1 MPYTIIKTYF
11 PEVLILEPKIYGD
24 ERGFFFESFNQKD
37 FSLATGQTV
46 DFVQDNH
53 SKSYGGTIRGLHYQ
67 IKYPQGKLVRATSGN
82 IFDVVVDLRR
92 SSSSFGKWIS
102 VELSSDNKRHL
113 WIPPGF
119 AHGFAVT
126 SESAEVIYKT
136 TDYWRPQYER
146 SLLWSDPDIGI
157 EWPFIFVP
165 KLSVKDAAGKT
176 LSEADLF

>member
-1 MPYTIIKTYF
+1 MTYAVTKTYF
-11 PEVLILEPKIYGD
+11 PEVIILEPKIYDD
-24 ERGFFFESFNQKD
+24 ERGFFFESFNQRD

-46 DFVQDNH
+46 NFVQDNH
-53 SKSYGGTIRGLHYQ
+53 SKSYRGTLRGLHYQ
-67 IKYPQGKLVRATSGN
+67 IKYPQGKLVRAISGN

-119 AHGFAVT
+119 AHGFAVI

-146 SLLWSDPDIGI
+146 SLLWSDPNIGI
-157 EWPFIFVP
+157 EWPFKFPPI
-165 KLSVKDAAGKT
+165 LSVKDAAGKI
-176 LSEADLF
+176 LSEADHF